1 MSIVGAAG
9 WALLAAVVVTLL
21 YIVPFAAS
29 IEESWNIVV
38 VSQLLAEARVIF
50 TPVLGHALDVC

>member
-38 VSQLLAEARVIF
+38 VSHLLAEARVIF
-50 TPVLGHALDVC
+50 TPVLSHALDVC